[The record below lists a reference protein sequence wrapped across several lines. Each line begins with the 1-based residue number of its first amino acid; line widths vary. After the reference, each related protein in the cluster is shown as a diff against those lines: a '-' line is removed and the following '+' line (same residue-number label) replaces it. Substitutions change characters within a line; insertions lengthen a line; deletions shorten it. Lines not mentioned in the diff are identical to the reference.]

1 MARRTGASART
12 QALAKATEAVA
23 RRDAERIAREK
34 HLQATL
40 ADFYQAQGEVERIH
54 NEAEIAAA
62 PFEASI
68 QDAVRTLDRLGET
81 RAGIAGLTGLSLPRV
96 RECLAETAV
105 DASTANTP
113 ETEAPAGRAPRANGE
128 MAADKATTE
137 TTGSES

>member
-1 MARRTGASART
+1 M
-12 QALAKATEAVA
+12 A

-40 ADFYQAQGEVERIH
+40 ADFYQAQGEVARIH
-54 NEAEIAAA
+54 NEADIAAA

-105 DASTANTP
+105 DASTAKTP
-113 ETEAPAGRAPRANGE
+113 ETEAPAGRAPRASGE

>member
-54 NEAEIAAA
+54 NEADIAAA

-68 QDAVRTLDRLGET
+68 QDAVRTLDNLGET

-105 DASTANTP
+105 DASTGKTP
-113 ETEAPAGRAPRANGE
+113 EPEGPASRAPRADGE
-128 MAADKATTE
+128 MVADKAITE